1 VRHKWSA
8 RLLGH
13 RTTPFLAC
21 RWIKDTLFLSMVNL
35 LRLRHPGKETTSDIP
50 RRAFISVRAKPAI
63 SFFVSALPDQ
73 PWLAA

>member
-1 VRHKWSA
+1 
-8 RLLGH
+8 
-13 RTTPFLAC
+13 
-21 RWIKDTLFLSMVNL
+21 MVNL